1 MKNTGRKNMHQ
12 GKTCIKILTLRKARG
27 EADTLF
33 TYLCFYF
40 FLFFI
45 FYVSVFLNISR
56 NSGLL

>member
-1 MKNTGRKNMHQ
+1 MHQ